1 MQQRPGSSFAA
12 FLLASGLALAL
23 VSCGQQVSN
32 PPQAGFGFGLDSGA
46 AWIPPGAD
54 AAADGGTPHASD
66 GSARTGGDAAP
77 VDSAAID
84 TAATDTAATDTATVD
99 TATPDVPGQ
108 DGGLVDV
115 SSPDTTAPDAGEPDA
130 GTVDAGTPDA
140 YVDAVTPDAAD
151 VVADAGTP
159 DVGLTDAGPPDS
171 GVQDTW
177 TGPLGADVPW
187 GSESD
192 VPPFDAG
199 QWEYDIKDGGGTAGS
214 GPGLCAPHMGEVN
227 IEKKVTG
234 GKADI
239 IIFVDTSGSMGQET
253 KWVQAQLN
261 NFANYLNNA
270 NIDFV
275 LVVIEKDTGCCK
287 LCIQPPL
294 GGPGCQNNPPKFIHN
309 KTPVYSKDG
318 LSKFV
323 QSYPQWKQWLRP
335 DATKNIIAVTDDNAS
350 QKNPWFEQQIDK
362 INLDAAAQGQPVQFV
377 KTAQVPFG
385 FVFHSIVAYPTKA
398 QCNTMASLGSVYL
411 ELTAKTNG
419 AQHKICLQD
428 WTPIFKSLANAV
440 SQTAKPG
447 CTYPMK
453 KPAGVSSASDLII
466 SYHDGKSDFDVA
478 HVKSNNCPANGI
490 GFVFD
495 NVANPTQ
502 VTICPTSC
510 GKLAGG
516 GDLLFHFGCM

>member
-1 MQQRPGSSFAA
+1 MPARFFAFA
-12 FLLASGLALAL
+12 LALAL
-23 VSCGQQVSN
+23 GSCGQQVSN
-32 PPQAGFGFGLDSGA
+32 PPQAGFGFGLDSGTP
-46 AWIPPGAD
+46 WIPPGGAD
-54 AAADGGTPHASD
+54 AAADGGTAAPSD
-66 GSARTGGDAAP
+66 GSARTGGDAAT
-77 VDSAAID
+77 ID
-84 TAATDTAATDTATVD
+84 AATADS
-99 TATPDVPGQ
+99 ATPDVPGQ
-108 DGGLVDV
+108 DSGAQDV
-115 SSPDTTAPDAGEPDA
+115 PGQDAQTQDTATADVAASDV
-130 GTVDAGTPDA
+130 GTVDGGAQDASADSVASDAIADVGGTPDA
-140 YVDAVTPDAAD
+140 GV
-151 VVADAGTP
+151 
-159 DVGLTDAGPPDS
+159 TDAGPPDS

-199 QWEYDIKDGGGTAGS
+199 QWEYDIKDGGGTAGP

-253 KWVQAQLN
+253 KWVQSQLN

-275 LVVIEKDTGCCK
+275 LVIIQQDKSCCK

-294 GGPGCQNNPPKFIHN
+294 GGAGCQNNPPKFIHN
-309 KTPVYSKDG
+309 KTYVSSTNG
-318 LSKFV
+318 LAQFIA
-323 QSYPQWKQWLRP
+323 SYPQWKQWLRP
-335 DATKNIIAVTDDNAS
+335 DATKNIIAVTDDNS
-350 QKNPWFEQQIDK
+350 YKKNPWFELEIDK
-362 INLDAAAQGQPVQFV
+362 LNKAAAAQGQPVHFV

-385 FVFHSIVAYPTKA
+385 FVFHSIVAYNAKADCPTLAKKG
-398 QCNTMASLGSVYL
+398 TVYL

-466 SYHDGKSDFDVA
+466 SYHDGKADFDVA
-478 HVKSNNCPANGI
+478 HVKNNICPANGV

-495 NVANPTQ
+495 NVANPSQ